1 MKLYPNLMK
10 LNTYVPKDRF
20 ITSQEEMDMISET
33 LELDKA
39 SDDDV
44 YNYKSLVTSVWG
56 IKYIQLDPYSSIACD
71 CHTSMMSIT
80 AVLDNEMVERG
91 MEV

>member
-10 LNTYVPKDRF
+10 LNTYVPKDRYF
-20 ITSQEEMDMISET
+20 TSQEEMDMISET

-44 YNYKSLVTSVWG
+44 YNYRTLVTSLWG
-56 IKYIQLDPYSSIACD
+56 IKHIQLDPHSPIACD
-71 CHTSMMSIT
+71 CNTSMMSII
-80 AVLDNEMVERG
+80 AVLDNEMVKRG